1 MTEYIKEL
9 VTIENHN
16 KQYMHNK
23 LLILLVLILRIP
35 SAYSQEYA
43 DIKNQKIDIESF
55 SEENMDPFISK
66 VYTFIG
72 DDFDSLDIEILLNGP
87 ILGTLIVDLA
97 TKEDSVTYG
106 HLYQKF
112 LEIKQIPQYPEIRTK
127 KLVSNTLMK
136 RPADINNWEDDKPL
150 FMKLGFEGDL
160 LEKLHLYIEENSS
173 SILTYETVLIGFREQ
188 LDKQKAEER
197 EAKKSELEKLFE
209 SSIPFDETQA
219 LSQSK
224 DENKPILL
232 YFTGYT
238 CVNCRKIEHSVLY
251 DLVVSESIIQN
262 FIFKPIYVDDR
273 NELPKEEQIEV
284 NLGERNRVLK
294 TIGDKHIYYQI
305 SRFNVAAQPYFVV
318 LNSDN
323 EIIGTADYYDNTV
336 NKFLTFLNES
346 LAETTK

>member
-1 MTEYIKEL
+1 
-9 VTIENHN
+9 
-16 KQYMHNK
+16 MHSK

-35 SAYSQEYA
+35 SVYSQEYA
-43 DIKNQKIDIESF
+43 DIKNQKIDSENSY
-55 SEENMDPFISK
+55 EENMGPFVSN

-72 DDFDSLDIEILLNGP
+72 DDFDSLDIEILLSGP
-87 ILGTLIVDLA
+87 IFGVLIVDLT
-97 TKEDSVTYG
+97 TKEDSMTYG

-127 KLVSNTLMK
+127 QLVSNTLMN

-150 FMKLGFEGDL
+150 FLKLGLEADL
-160 LEKLHLYIEENSS
+160 LEKLRLYIEENSS
-173 SILTYETVLIGFREQ
+173 SILTYETLLVGFREQ
-188 LDKQKAEER
+188 LDKQKEEER

-209 SSIPFDETQA
+209 SSIPFGETQA

-224 DENKPILL
+224 NENKPILL
-232 YFTGYT
+232 YFTGYA
-238 CVNCRKIEHSVLY
+238 CVNCRKIEHAVLS
-251 DLVVSESIIQN
+251 DLEVSKSIIQN

-284 NLGERNRVLK
+284 NLGGRTRELK
-294 TIGDKHIYYQI
+294 TVGDKHIFYQM
-305 SRFNVAAQPYFVV
+305 SRFNVSTQPYFVV
-318 LNSDN
+318 LNSEN